1 MLDTTL
7 GIITLVIACAV
18 FLVVGLTYAWRRRRQ
33 SVEDYTVSRNHAP
46 TNVGIATLVASMFGT
61 WVLLSP
67 GESGANFGIISL
79 VGYALGMAGI
89 PVMFM
94 FVGPRIRQLM
104 PNGHS
109 VTEYVRHRFGLVP
122 FVAIFVVI
130 IFVIGIFITAEMTAI
145 TAAVSILTGSPAW
158 ATAVAVGIVVI
169 AYTAYGGLRVSIFT
183 DRIQFWVLI
192 PVLLLLVVVAAVLV
206 GNAGAWKA
214 AGGSG
219 ALSVSRPDS
228 YFFAIVLIIGI
239 VASNAFHPGM
249 WQRVYTVE
257 NQGALNRSLWGAT
270 IIAIP
275 LTFLMGM
282 AGIAAVGNGSVAPFQ
297 YPEVAA
303 AMFALAGDVFPLWMH
318 FLILI
323 CALML
328 AMSTLDTL
336 MNGLASG
343 IAADMAG
350 VGMQRGTL
358 MTLARAITVIV
369 AIPAIIV
376 ASQGHSVLY
385 VFLIADL
392 LGAAIAVPMLVG
404 LYSSRMPGWGVIL
417 AGAVGIVIG
426 ALFYPKPDLL
436 SPVGPRLSGGRSD
449 VLCLRIGAGDLV
461 GDRIRDHHRPAHGR
475 AHPGVR
481 LRRSQLRRRT
491 HRRTRRSR
499 RLTTAHF
506 VGARHASPPSLQ
518 NLTTTQQEEPPHDH
532 RQQGLS
538 QRTGQRQSGDCPALP
553 RLAKGLRDRQ
563 PPGHPRAHA

>member
-7 GIITLVIACAV
+7 GIVTLVIACAV
-18 FLVVGLTYAWRRRRQ
+18 FLVLGLTYAWRRRRQ

-94 FVGPRIRQLM
+94 FVGPRIRRLM

-109 VTEYVRHRFGLVP
+109 VTEYVRHRYGLVP
-122 FVAIFVVI
+122 FVLIFVVI

-169 AYTAYGGLRVSIFT
+169 AYTAYGGLRVSIYT
-183 DRIQFWVLI
+183 DRIQFWILI
-192 PVLLLLVVVAAVLV
+192 PVLILLLVVAAVLV

-214 AGGSG
+214 ASASG
-219 ALSVSRPDS
+219 ALSVSNPGS

-257 NQGALNRSLWGAT
+257 GQRSLNRSLWAAAV
-270 IIAIP
+270 IAIP

-303 AMFALAGDVFPLWMH
+303 ALFALAGDVFPLWMH
-318 FLILI
+318 FLMLI

-343 IAADMAG
+343 IAVDMAG
-350 VGMQRGTL
+350 VGLQRGTL

-392 LGAAIAVPMLVG
+392 LGAAIAVPMLIG
-404 LYSSRMPGWGVIL
+404 LYSSRMPGWGVL
-417 AGAVGIVIG
+417 LSGAVGIVIG
-426 ALFYPKPDLL
+426 ALYYPKPDLL
-436 SPVGPRLSGGRSD
+436 SPWALTSPLGGQMFFAFAS
-449 VLCLRIGAGDLV
+449 ALV
-461 GDRIRDHHRPAHGR
+461 ISSAI
-475 AHPGVR
+475 
-481 LRRSQLRRRT
+481 
-491 HRRTRRSR
+491 
-499 RLTTAHF
+499 
-506 VGARHASPPSLQ
+506 SLVIVI
-518 NLTTTQQEEPPHDH
+518 
-532 RQQGLS
+532 
-538 QRTGQRQSGDCPALP
+538 GQRMVAPSQEYDFASLNSNVSLIDEPAV
-553 RLAKGLRDRQ
+553 ADD
-563 PPGHPRAHA
+563 

>member
-7 GIITLVIACAV
+7 GIATLVIACAV
-18 FLVVGLTYAWRRRRQ
+18 FLVLGLTYAWRRRRQ

-109 VTEYVRHRFGLVP
+109 VTEYVRHRYGLVP
-122 FVAIFVVI
+122 FVSIFVVI

-169 AYTAYGGLRVSIFT
+169 AYTAYGGLRVSIYT
-183 DRIQFWVLI
+183 DRIQFWILI
-192 PVLLLLVVVAAVLV
+192 PVLILLLVVAAVLV
-206 GNAGAWKA
+206 GSAGAWKA
-214 AGGSG
+214 AGASG
-219 ALSVSRPDS
+219 ALSVSNSGS
-228 YFFAIVLIIGI
+228 YYFAIVLIIGI

-257 NQGALNRSLWGAT
+257 NQRSLNRSLWAAAG
-270 IIAIP
+270 IAIP

-303 AMFALAGDVFPLWMH
+303 ALFALAGDVFPLWMH
-318 FLILI
+318 FLMLI

-392 LGAAIAVPMLVG
+392 LGAAIAVPMLIG
-404 LYSSRMPGWGVIL
+404 LYSTRMPGWGVLL
-417 AGAVGIVIG
+417 AGGVGIVIG
-426 ALFYPKPDLL
+426 ALYYPKPDLL
-436 SPVGPRLSGGRSD
+436 SPWALVSPIGGQMFFAFASALVISSVIAFVIIMGQRMVAPSQEYDFAALDSD
-449 VLCLRIGAGDLV
+449 VGLIDE
-461 GDRIRDHHRPAHGR
+461 PAV
-475 AHPGVR
+475 A
-481 LRRSQLRRRT
+481 
-491 HRRTRRSR
+491 
-499 RLTTAHF
+499 
-506 VGARHASPPSLQ
+506 
-518 NLTTTQQEEPPHDH
+518 D
-532 RQQGLS
+532 
-538 QRTGQRQSGDCPALP
+538 D
-553 RLAKGLRDRQ
+553 
-563 PPGHPRAHA
+563 

>member
-1 MLDTTL
+1 MLDSTL
-7 GIITLVIACAV
+7 GIATLVIACAV
-18 FLVVGLTYAWRRRRQ
+18 FLVLGLTYAWRRRRQ

-109 VTEYVRHRFGLVP
+109 VTEYVRHRYGLIP
-122 FVAIFVVI
+122 FVSIFVVI

-206 GNAGAWKA
+206 SNAGVWNTEGA
-214 AGGSG
+214 AAS
-219 ALSVSRPDS
+219 LSVSNPGS

-257 NQGALNRSLWGAT
+257 DQRSLNRSLWGAT

-282 AGIAAVGNGSVAPFQ
+282 AGIAAVGYGSVTPFQ

-303 AMFALAGDVFPLWMH
+303 ALFALAGDVFPLWMH

-343 IAADMAG
+343 IAVDMAG
-350 VGMQRGTL
+350 VGMERGTL
-358 MTLARAITVIV
+358 MALARAITVIV

-404 LYSSRMPGWGVIL
+404 LYSSRMPGWGVL
-417 AGAVGIVIG
+417 VAGGVGIVIG

-436 SPVGPRLSGGRSD
+436 SPWALVSPLGGQMFFAFASALVISSAIALVIILGLRAVAPSQEYDFADLDSD
-449 VLCLRIGAGDLV
+449 VSLIDE
-461 GDRIRDHHRPAHGR
+461 PAV
-475 AHPGVR
+475 A
-481 LRRSQLRRRT
+481 
-491 HRRTRRSR
+491 
-499 RLTTAHF
+499 
-506 VGARHASPPSLQ
+506 
-518 NLTTTQQEEPPHDH
+518 D
-532 RQQGLS
+532 
-538 QRTGQRQSGDCPALP
+538 D
-553 RLAKGLRDRQ
+553 
-563 PPGHPRAHA
+563 

>member
-7 GIITLVIACAV
+7 GIATLVIACAV
-18 FLVVGLTYAWRRRRQ
+18 FLVLGLTYAWRRRRQ

-109 VTEYVRHRFGLVP
+109 VTEYVRHRYGLVP
-122 FVAIFVVI
+122 FVSIFVVI

-169 AYTAYGGLRVSIFT
+169 AYTAYGGLRVSIYT
-183 DRIQFWVLI
+183 DRIQFWILI
-192 PVLLLLVVVAAVLV
+192 PVLILLLVVAAVLV
-206 GNAGAWKA
+206 GSAGAWKA
-214 AGGSG
+214 AGASG
-219 ALSVSRPDS
+219 ALSVSNSGS

-257 NQGALNRSLWGAT
+257 NQRSLNRSLWAAAG
-270 IIAIP
+270 IAIP

-303 AMFALAGDVFPLWMH
+303 ALFALAGDVFPLWMH
-318 FLILI
+318 FLMLI

-392 LGAAIAVPMLVG
+392 LGAAIAVPMLIG
-404 LYSSRMPGWGVIL
+404 LYSTRMPGWGVLL
-417 AGAVGIVIG
+417 AGGVGIVIG
-426 ALFYPKPDLL
+426 ALYYPKPDLL
-436 SPVGPRLSGGRSD
+436 SPWALVSPIGGQMFFAFASALVISSVIAFVIIMGQRMVAPSQEYDFAALDSD
-449 VLCLRIGAGDLV
+449 VGLIDE
-461 GDRIRDHHRPAHGR
+461 PAI
-475 AHPGVR
+475 A
-481 LRRSQLRRRT
+481 
-491 HRRTRRSR
+491 
-499 RLTTAHF
+499 
-506 VGARHASPPSLQ
+506 
-518 NLTTTQQEEPPHDH
+518 D
-532 RQQGLS
+532 
-538 QRTGQRQSGDCPALP
+538 D
-553 RLAKGLRDRQ
+553 
-563 PPGHPRAHA
+563 

>member
-1 MLDTTL
+1 MLGATL
-7 GIITLVIACAV
+7 GITTLVIACAV
-18 FLVVGLTYAWRRRRQ
+18 FLVIGITYAWIRRRQ

-46 TNVGIATLVASMFGT
+46 VNVGIATLVASMFGT

-89 PVMFM
+89 PIMFM

-169 AYTAYGGLRVSIFT
+169 AYTAYGGLRVSIYT

-192 PVLLLLVVVAAVLV
+192 PVVILLIMAASFLVD
-206 GNAGAWKA
+206 GWGAWGSA
-214 AGGSG
+214 REAGL
-219 ALSVSRPDS
+219 LSVTNPGS
-228 YFFAIVLIIGI
+228 YYFGIVLIIGI

-257 NQGALNRSLWGAT
+257 SQRALNRSLWGAAA
-270 IIAIP
+270 IAIP

-303 AMFALAGDVFPLWMH
+303 ALFTLAGDVFPLWMH
-318 FLILI
+318 FLMLI

-343 IAADMAG
+343 VAVDLAG
-350 VGMQRGTL
+350 VGLPRGVL
-358 MTLARAITVIV
+358 MSLARAITVIL

-417 AGAVGIVIG
+417 AGGVGIVIG
-426 ALFYPKPDLL
+426 ALYYPKPDLL
-436 SPVGPRLSGGRSD
+436 SPWALTAPVGGQMFFAFASALVISSVIAGAVIIISAVVAPSRQYDFRALDSGVALID
-449 VLCLRIGAGDLV
+449 E
-461 GDRIRDHHRPAHGR
+461 PA
-475 AHPGVR
+475 A
-481 LRRSQLRRRT
+481 
-491 HRRTRRSR
+491 
-499 RLTTAHF
+499 A
-506 VGARHASPPSLQ
+506 
-518 NLTTTQQEEPPHDH
+518 D
-532 RQQGLS
+532 
-538 QRTGQRQSGDCPALP
+538 D
-553 RLAKGLRDRQ
+553 
-563 PPGHPRAHA
+563 